1 MFTLLLLLLFVV
13 STTIILW
20 LLETKYNFIY
30 GLISWVNEFSN
41 NLQQK
46 TKLKVDIFKIIFLV
60 IFLSFISYLSYLL
73 LYKLYFPYFEN
84 VIDLNEGG
92 VFFKP
97 LSSG

>member
-1 MFTLLLLLLFVV
+1 
-13 STTIILW
+13 
-20 LLETKYNFIY
+20 
-30 GLISWVNEFSN
+30 
-41 NLQQK
+41 
-46 TKLKVDIFKIIFLV
+46 IFLV

-97 LSSG
+97 LSSGGIELINSSFLFSNLINDSLKTVESGSPSQIGDWGTFGDFIGGTLNPIIGLISII